1 MTSDRADAYQRVTT
15 TLRDMGAAKLWPAE
29 QGCIRDAAD
38 TLLFCEDLHGED
50 GRAAFA
56 SVAALS
62 NRLVDAGR
70 WTDTRARQLLDDIWA
85 CGPGAA
91 GLEAIAA

>member
-85 CGPGAA
+85 CGPGAE